1 MGTEL
6 IQGGW
11 DPTAANG
18 GAVLA
23 LLGQVLDGIPSL
35 VPMGISRFTADL
47 VRPVP
52 IGHRLEVRHEV
63 VREGKK
69 IQLVELRLATD
80 GVELVRASALRLREV
95 DLGPDAGVPA
105 DTTDDRPAADL
116 PDPETMP
123 RLLGRGEV
131 PAGFL
136 RAVDM
141 RRNPGKGG
149 TWVRL
154 DADVVEGEP
163 TRPTAR
169 MACAFDFAN
178 LIGLD
183 MQTPSMVMINPDVT
197 AQVLRSP
204 VGDWV
209 AVTGDT
215 RFSGAT
221 GRGVSAAT
229 LSDRTGPFA
238 AATTSQLLQPR

>member
-1 MGTEL
+1 MG
-6 IQGGW
+6 
-11 DPTAANG
+11 
-18 GAVLA
+18 V
-23 LLGQVLDGIPSL
+23 
-35 VPMGISRFTADL
+35 SRFTADL

-52 IGHRLEVRHEV
+52 LGQRLEVRHEV

-69 IQLVELRLATD
+69 IQLVELRVATG
-80 GVELVRASALRLREV
+80 GVDLVRASALRLRQV
-95 DLGPDAGVPA
+95 DLGPDAPVPA
-105 DTTDDRPAADL
+105 DTTDERPAAGL
-116 PDPETMP
+116 VGPEETP
-123 RLLGRGEV
+123 RLLGRGDV

-141 RRNPGKGG
+141 RRSPGRGG
-149 TWVRL
+149 TWIRL
-154 DADVVEGEP
+154 DADVVAGEP
-163 TRPTAR
+163 SSPTAR
-169 MACAFDFAN
+169 MAFAFDFAN

-204 VGDWV
+204 VGEWI

-215 RFSGAT
+215 RFSRAT

-229 LSDRTGPFA
+229 LSDLDGPFA